1 MKTRILPVL
10 SVLFAVVLVSRSIAL
25 SSEVSTAKKVAV
37 AETAKINAAQT
48 SQREDTQQCLTGDVL
63 LSVNKK
69 MEVLKQREAEMA
81 EQESAFSAIKT
92 RLQKELAVVEA
103 AKNELAKQTHTRSE
117 IAQGDIVHLTTMYAT
132 MKPKQAA
139 QIFNRMDPKFAA
151 GFIREMKGGQAGL
164 ILAAMDTKKAYEISL
179 VIASRYAQYRPR
191 ADANLP

>member
-10 SVLFAVVLVSRSIAL
+10 GILFAVILVSRSIAL
-25 SSEVSTAKKVAV
+25 SSEVTTAKKAADV
-37 AETAKINAAQT
+37 ETAKINATKTPQ
-48 SQREDTQQCLTGDVL
+48 SEDTQHCLTGDVL
-63 LSVNKK
+63 MSVNKK
-69 MEVLKQREAEMA
+69 MKALNQREAEMA
-81 EQESAFSAIKT
+81 EQESAFAAIKI
-92 RLQKELAVVEA
+92 RLQKELAVIES

-117 IAQGDIVHLTTMYAT
+117 VAQGDIVHLTTMYAT

-164 ILAAMDTKKAYEISL
+164 ILASMDTKKAYEISL